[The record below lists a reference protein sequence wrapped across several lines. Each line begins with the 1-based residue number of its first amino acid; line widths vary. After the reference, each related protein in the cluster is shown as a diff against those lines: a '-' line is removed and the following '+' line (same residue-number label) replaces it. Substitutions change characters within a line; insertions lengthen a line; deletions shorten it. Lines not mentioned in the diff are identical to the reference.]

1 VSYCI
6 NPRCDERENPEEAP
20 ACLSCGT
27 SLLINNRFRILQPL
41 RPIRLDHATDVFEVV
56 DEQGSWISPP
66 GVHKVLKVLKSKDE
80 KYIALQAREAHCLQM
95 LDHPGIP
102 KVDLDDHFSIAVP
115 GMPFPVHCMAMEKLE
130 GVNLEEWIEEH
141 GRISQPQALNWL
153 EQIAQILHHVHERG
167 FFHRDIKPSNIVLK
181 PDGALGLIDFG
192 GSREVTD
199 TYLAKISSGSSD
211 TSTGKRYDITLI
223 RSTRFSPP
231 EQIDG
236 QAIPQSDFFA
246 LGRTF
251 VYLTTGIP
259 LIDLPVNPETRKLRW
274 RNKAPQIGKP
284 LADFLDELME
294 NAPTKRPKNTQAIV
308 YHLQKRLPRQLK
320 RYRMRRSPQ
329 VRIGLVVLG
338 AFSVFGVYKVASLAA
353 YYYYFFVGLQVQRS
367 DLPGSAQAARGY
379 FEKAA
384 KSNPQSINARLNLAE
399 TCQDSGDNTCAQQEY
414 QKAVAIDPKDPETH
428 YNLGDFYDLHNKY
441 ALAES
446 EFTKAMQL
454 GADQEG
460 MVSSALAR
468 LKNRQKDYNA
478 ALPYAQQAVAKAE
491 EPQAQA
497 IYLKNLGWTLL
508 GLAKSQQQQGRS
520 PQAKR
525 YYQQAQEQLEQS
537 IQQDPTRPDAY
548 CLLAQ
553 VQEGQGNKVGANQNW
568 RECLQRNNFLDLPEV
583 NQWRNQVL
591 NRVYKTGGD
600 TTP

>member
-41 RPIRLDHATDVFEVV
+41 RPIQLDHATDVFEVV

-115 GMPFPVHCMAMEKLE
+115 GMPFPVHCLALEKLE

-181 PDGALGLIDFG
+181 LDGTLGLIDFG

-199 TYLAKISSGSSD
+199 TYLAKISSNSD
-211 TSTGKRYDITLI
+211 TGTGKHYNITLI

-251 VYLTTGIP
+251 VYLVTGIS
-259 LIDLPVNPETRKLRW
+259 LIELPVNPETRKLLW
-274 RNKAPQIGKP
+274 RNKAAQIDNP
-284 LADFLDELME
+284 LADFLEELME
-294 NAPTKRPKNTQAIV
+294 NAPAKRPKNTQAILS
-308 YHLQKRLPRQLK
+308 HLQKRLPRQLK
-320 RYRMRRSPQ
+320 RYRMRQSPQ
-329 VRIGLVVLG
+329 FRIGLVMLG
-338 AFSVFGVYKVASLAA
+338 ALSILGVYKVSTFAK
-353 YYYYFFVGLQVQRS
+353 YWYYFTAGLQIQS
-367 DLPGSAQAARGY
+367 SPLPDSAQVARGY
-379 FEKAA
+379 YEKALEF
-384 KSNPQSINARLNLAE
+384 NPNSINAHLNLAGACE
-399 TCQDSGDNTCAQQEY
+399 DSRDYTCAQQEY
-414 QKAVAIDPKDPETH
+414 QKAVAIDPNDPETR
-428 YNLGDFYDLHNKY
+428 YNLGVYYDLRNEY
-441 ALAES
+441 AWAEA
-446 EFTKAMQL
+446 EFKKAMNL
-454 GADQEG
+454 GADQDG
-460 MVSSALAR
+460 MVSAALAR
-468 LKNRQKDYNA
+468 LKNRQEDYKA
-478 ALPYAQQAVAKAE
+478 ALPYAQQAVDKADDPLAKAI
-491 EPQAQA
+491 A
-497 IYLKNLGWTLL
+497 LKNFGWTLL
-508 GLAKSQQQQGRS
+508 GIAQSQQCS
-520 PQAKR
+520 
-525 YYQQAQEQLEQS
+525 QQAQQCYQKAQKQLELS
-537 IQQDPTRPDAY
+537 IEQDSARPDAY

-553 VQEGQGNKVGANQNW
+553 AQEGQGNNEDARGNW

-583 NQWRNQVL
+583 NQWRDQVL
-591 NRVYKTGGD
+591 NRTYRKS
-600 TTP
+600 P